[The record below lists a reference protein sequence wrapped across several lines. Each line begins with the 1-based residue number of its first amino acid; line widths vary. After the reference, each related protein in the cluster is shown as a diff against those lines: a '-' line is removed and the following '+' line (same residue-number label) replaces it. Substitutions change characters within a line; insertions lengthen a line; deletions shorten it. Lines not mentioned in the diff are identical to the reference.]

1 MYKQLIKGNLSITSV
16 MVRVGKICETIIVR
30 LRLEIVFPIII
41 CQILLK
47 VIGKQSYMVLHVMR
61 EGLVAIRSL
70 LIAGASFNIDRILM
84 K

>member
-1 MYKQLIKGNLSITSV
+1 
-16 MVRVGKICETIIVR
+16 MVEQ
-30 LRLEIVFPIII
+30 LEIAFLNTI

>member
-1 MYKQLIKGNLSITSV
+1 M
-16 MVRVGKICETIIVR
+16 RIVFWSQ
-30 LRLEIVFPIII
+30 LEIAFLNTIR
-41 CQILLK
+41 QILLK

-61 EGLVAIRSL
+61 EGLVATRSL